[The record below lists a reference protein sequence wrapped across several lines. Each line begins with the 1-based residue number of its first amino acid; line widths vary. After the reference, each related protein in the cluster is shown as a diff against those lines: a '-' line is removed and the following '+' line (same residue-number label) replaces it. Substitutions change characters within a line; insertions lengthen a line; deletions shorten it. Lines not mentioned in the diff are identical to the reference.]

1 MYNYW
6 LYIFI
11 KTEKNNIKFT
21 NTFVIFADKF
31 IKVFLAPKFQKFK
44 SLIGIKNIAICLK
57 NIGLLN

>member
-31 IKVFLAPKFQKFK
+31 IKAFLAPKFQKFK
-44 SLIGIKNIAICLK
+44 SLIGIKIY
-57 NIGLLN
+57 